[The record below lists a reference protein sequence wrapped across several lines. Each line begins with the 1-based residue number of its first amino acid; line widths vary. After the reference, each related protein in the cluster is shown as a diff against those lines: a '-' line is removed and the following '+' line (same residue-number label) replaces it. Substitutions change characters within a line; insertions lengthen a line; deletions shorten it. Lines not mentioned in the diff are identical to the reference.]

1 METSP
6 IITEYMN
13 RVKEFKHTQALHLK
27 TKKAQQERMKQ
38 DTEEL
43 NALMEFINKMDDKDM
58 KAFEIAIDHLEDS
71 FDIEKC
77 ISFLK

>member
-1 METSP
+1 
-6 IITEYMN
+6 
-13 RVKEFKHTQALHLK
+13 
-27 TKKAQQERMKQ
+27 
-38 DTEEL
+38 
-43 NALMEFINKMDDKDM
+43 MDDKDM